1 MQRKQFG
8 KRGETSASSGW
19 GHPQAAVASYPAAM
33 PVSSGAAVSG
43 SESSV
48 FGSLAGAIFS
58 AFDFTGRTGLLGY
71 WVQGLAY
78 LLFMAVMGV
87 AFVVWC
93 GTLGLENL
101 QSPEEFEQAMDQPAF
116 YAFALVYVIG
126 SVYRWALEARR
137 MHDRGVSAFWIF
149 AWFIPIAGAFIFL
162 WQWFKNCFVPGDVG
176 RNQFDQI

>member
-8 KRGETSASSGW
+8 KRGVPSAPGGW
-19 GHPQAAVASYPAAM
+19 GQPQAAAASYPAGIPA
-33 PVSSGAAVSG
+33 SSGTADYDSRNSALG
-43 SESSV
+43 SI
-48 FGSLAGAIFS
+48 GGALFS

-78 LLFMAVMGV
+78 LLFMAVVGV
-87 AFVVWC
+87 AFVVWF
-93 GTLGLENL
+93 GSQGLENM
-101 QSPEEFEQAMDQPAF
+101 QSPEEIEQAMDQPAF

-126 SVYRWALEARR
+126 CVFRWALEARR

-149 AWFIPIAGAFIFL
+149 TWFIPIAGIFICL
-162 WQWFKNCFVPGDVG
+162 WQWFKNCFIPGDVG